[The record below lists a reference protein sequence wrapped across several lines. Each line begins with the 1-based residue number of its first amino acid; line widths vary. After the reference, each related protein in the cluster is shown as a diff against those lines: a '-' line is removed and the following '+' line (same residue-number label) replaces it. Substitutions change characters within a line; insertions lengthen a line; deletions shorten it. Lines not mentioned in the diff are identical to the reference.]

1 MTNALLLAA
10 GSAFWFGLLTS
21 ISPCPLATNIAAV
34 SYIGQDVEKPG
45 RVILS
50 GLFYTTGRMASYTVL
65 GTILVTG
72 LLAVFDVASFLQQR
86 MNQALGILLFLTGL
100 VLLGIIPLPTLST
113 GFTRRA
119 SEKLAAMG
127 FIGAF
132 LLGALFAL
140 SFCPVS
146 AALFFGSLIP
156 LAMRFQSH
164 IFLPGV
170 FGIGTALPVLVFALA
185 FGYGSHAV
193 AATFNWVSM
202 MEKWF
207 RRITGAIF
215 VAVGAYYI
223 YVYILTPLFSPAI

>member
-1 MTNALLLAA
+1 MTNTLLLAA
-10 GSAFWFGLLTS
+10 GSAFWFGILTS

-34 SYIGQDVEKPG
+34 SYISQDVEKPG
-45 RVILS
+45 RVIFS
-50 GLFYTTGRMASYTVL
+50 GLLYTAGRVVTYTVL

-72 LLAVFDVASFLQQR
+72 FLAVFDVASFLQQR
-86 MNQALGILLFLTGL
+86 MNHTLGILLFLTGL
-100 VLLGIIPLPTLST
+100 VLLGIIPLPTFST
-113 GFTRRA
+113 GFTHRA
-119 SEKLAAMG
+119 SEKLATMG
-127 FIGAF
+127 FIGTFF
-132 LLGALFAL
+132 LGTLLAL

-164 IFLPGV
+164 IFLPSM
-170 FGIGTALPVLVFALA
+170 FGIGTAFPVLVFALA

-193 AATFNWVSM
+193 ASAFNWVSI

-215 VAVGAYYI
+215 VAVGTYYI
-223 YVYILTPLFSPAI
+223 YLYILTPFFSPTI